1 MERSKDRKL
10 GFMEATFASFL
21 VYLRVMFGVLYY
33 TVLNLSLRFGLYRVG
48 SGLWF
53 CFLKWNAQL
62 RAPCSWIRTSFIPW
76 NS

>member
-33 TVLNLSLRFGLYRVG
+33 GTELVVEVWTLSSWFWSLVLLPEME
-48 SGLWF
+48 
-53 CFLKWNAQL
+53 CPA
-62 RAPCSWIRTSFIPW
+62 
-76 NS
+76 